1 MQTKVID
8 LENEKSSLITA
19 IKLTQQDQ
27 SNSSGSNGQ
36 VDSRQNVGNK
46 ESNVNKTSKDSNAEK
61 ATATIANINRYE
73 VSNNSDAESTKIPSY
88 IKPTTSQKNH
98 GIAKTPSQKNY
109 PRSRATEGPITILGD
124 SMIKM
129 IKPTKL
135 SRSIGEKVNIDIK
148 TFPGATIDDMNHY
161 MQPTLKKQ
169 PKLVVL
175 HVGTNDVQ
183 HKEPEEIVTQMESL
197 CQGIVKVSK
206 IAISQIIKRKD
217 PVMNTK
223 IDKINSLLAKLCSK
237 FKWQFIRHANIDI
250 SKLNAS
256 GLHLNIKGTATLAK
270 NLIEFLKN

>member
-1 MQTKVID
+1 MTDLQTKVKD

-19 IKLTQQDQ
+19 IKLIQQDQ
-27 SNSSGSNGQ
+27 PNSSGSNGQ

-46 ESNVNKTSKDSNAEK
+46 EPNVNKGNNVEK
-61 ATATIANINRYE
+61 AAATIANE
-73 VSNNSDAESTKIPSY
+73 VFNNSDAESTKQQIPSY

-98 GIAKTPSQKNY
+98 GIAKTLSQKNY
-109 PRSRATEGPITILGD
+109 SRSRATEGPITILGD

-135 SRSIGEKVNIDIK
+135 SRSIGEKVNIK

-161 MQPTLKKQ
+161 LQPTLKKE

-197 CQGIVKVSK
+197 CQG
-206 IAISQIIKRKD
+206 
-217 PVMNTK
+217 
-223 IDKINSLLAKLCSK
+223 
-237 FKWQFIRHANIDI
+237 
-250 SKLNAS
+250 
-256 GLHLNIKGTATLAK
+256 K
-270 NLIEFLKN
+270 NCKTERLE